1 MQDPVKSPCINVC
14 RMDPVT
20 GLCEGCLRSLDE
32 IARWAQTTNDDRRQ
46 ILAWVEKRRAAGV
59 DPWND
64 ALRGDCD

>member
-32 IARWAQTTNDDRRQ
+32 IARWAQTTDDDRRQ
-46 ILAWVEKRRAAGV
+46 ILAWVEKRRVAA
-59 DPWND
+59 DD
-64 ALRGDCD
+64 S